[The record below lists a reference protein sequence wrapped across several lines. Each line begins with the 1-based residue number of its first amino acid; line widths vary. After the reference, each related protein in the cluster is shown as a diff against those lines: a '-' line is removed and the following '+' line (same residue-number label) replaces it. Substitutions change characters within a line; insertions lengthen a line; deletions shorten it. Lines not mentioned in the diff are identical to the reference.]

1 MSWLEV
7 TIIAV
12 ALLGASTLQ
21 SSIGFGMGM
30 LAAPIIGVIDPS
42 LLPGTIVLLAVLVTA
57 VGTWK
62 ERRDLDLRG
71 AGWALTGRIPGSL
84 LGAWLVAI
92 LSPDALAWVVAVVV
106 LAGVGMAFAG
116 WAPHPGRRN
125 LMVAGLASGVMGTS
139 TSIGG
144 APMALIWQGS
154 HGPRLRGTMSA
165 FFLIGSLISAGAL
178 IVVGAVTPQ
187 TYQLVVWMIPIVL
200 FGYLLS
206 RFINRVLDRLRLR
219 LTALIA
225 SAGGAVL
232 LIGALIF

>member
-1 MSWLEV
+1 VSWPEV

-12 ALLGASTLQ
+12 ALLGASVLQ

-92 LSPDALAWVVAVVV
+92 LSPDALAWVVAAVV
-106 LAGVGMAFAG
+106 LAGVCMAFVG

-187 TYQLVVWMIPIVL
+187 TYQLVVWMIPVVL
-200 FGYLLS
+200 LGYLLS
-206 RFINRVLDRLRLR
+206 RFINRVLDRRRLR

-225 SAGGAVL
+225 SAGGAAL

>member
-1 MSWLEV
+1 MSWPEV

-12 ALLGASTLQ
+12 ALLGASVLQ

-92 LSPDALAWVVAVVV
+92 LSPDALAWVVAAVV
-106 LAGVGMAFAG
+106 LAGVGMAFVG

-187 TYQLVVWMIPIVL
+187 TYQLVVWMIPVVL
-200 FGYLLS
+200 LGYLLS
-206 RFINRVLDRLRLR
+206 RFINRVLDRRRLR